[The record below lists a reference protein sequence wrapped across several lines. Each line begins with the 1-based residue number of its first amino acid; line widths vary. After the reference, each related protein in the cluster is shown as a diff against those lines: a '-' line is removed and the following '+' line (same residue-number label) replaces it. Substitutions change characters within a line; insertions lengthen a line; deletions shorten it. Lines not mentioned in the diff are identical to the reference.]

1 MSSMSDVPFFE
12 CSRLRVFK
20 VSHRGCVLWFPDCSH
35 SRCLFGF
42 SLEALLEV
50 LTTRFLSREQ
60 LLEHRPTDVDGE
72 EDTVAEGASTC
83 DETDP

>member
-1 MSSMSDVPFFE
+1 MLTSENFKTVSSWV
-12 CSRLRVFK
+12 C
-20 VSHRGCVLWFPDCSH
+20 LWFPDCSH
-35 SRCLFGF
+35 SKCLFCF

-50 LTTRFLSREQ
+50 LTRRFLSREQ
-60 LLEHRPTDVDGE
+60 LLVHRPTDVDGE